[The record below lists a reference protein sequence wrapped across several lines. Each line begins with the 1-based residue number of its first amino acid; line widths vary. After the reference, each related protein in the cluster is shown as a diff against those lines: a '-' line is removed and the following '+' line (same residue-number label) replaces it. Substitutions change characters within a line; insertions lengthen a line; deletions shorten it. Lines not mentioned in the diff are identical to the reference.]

1 MISVAETIP
10 NGPFTNI
17 GFLSALNTPP
27 FVSLYYT
34 EKQIVRRRWKVYNY
48 SVDTEL
54 ANFIPNDMVW
64 ILSFLE
70 VKIDTS

>member
-34 EKQIVRRRWKVYNY
+34 EKQIVRRMMKGIQLFRRHRIGEFY
-48 SVDTEL
+48 T
-54 ANFIPNDMVW
+54 
-64 ILSFLE
+64 
-70 VKIDTS
+70 